1 MVPNYKW
8 DLWQKPWWEHWTE
21 KTWWKPMYPK
31 GGMRQEKV
39 WPHTKWNRDKYN
51 NAFNTCGSLGL
62 NFNFIFFF
70 VGKSCLWSFGFFFS
84 LLASAMFL
92 ALFCF
97 WRRVMCAKI
106 FPFSFFLW
114 ISRFLFFLFFFH
126 SFFESLDF
134 NYFFSLFGDLKFVSW
149 WF

>member
-51 NAFNTCGSLGL
+51 NALNTWVTGCVCGL
-62 NFNFIFFF
+62 NFNFIFFLCWE
-70 VGKSCLWSFGFFFS
+70 VLSLKLWIFFFT
-84 LLASAMFL
+84 LGSAMFL

-114 ISRFLFFLFFFH
+114 ISRFQLFFLFFFL
-126 SFFESLDF
+126 SL
-134 NYFFSLFGDLKFVSW
+134 NL
-149 WF
+149 